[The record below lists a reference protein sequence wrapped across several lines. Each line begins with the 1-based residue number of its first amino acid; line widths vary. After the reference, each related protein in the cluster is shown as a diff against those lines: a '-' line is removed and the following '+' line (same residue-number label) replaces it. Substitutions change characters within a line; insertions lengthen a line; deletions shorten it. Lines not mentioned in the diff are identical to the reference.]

1 MSINKAPEAEQ
12 KICVG
17 CGFCCDGTLFIH
29 AVLKPGERTSV
40 PEKIRAQVFNE
51 GEKDYF
57 WLPCS
62 YFSQKCTIYDNR
74 RADVC
79 GTYRCQLLRDFAG
92 GKITLEEALGVVKE
106 ARAMRS
112 DLLGQYR
119 TLTGSNEELHFIRL
133 LMKLGKLQETEGEK
147 EQPDMDFEILLARC
161 NIFETLLIKHFRSA
175 GDFGKMQITNE
186 IKVTKAGE
194 ISI

>member
-1 MSINKAPEAEQ
+1 MSNNIAPEEEQ

-29 AVLKPGERTSV
+29 AVLKPGERTTA
-40 PEKIRAQVFNE
+40 PEKIREQVFNE

-57 WLPCS
+57 WLPCT
-62 YFSQKCTIYDNR
+62 YFSDKCLIYDSK

-79 GTYRCQLLRDFAG
+79 GSYRCQLLRDFAG

-112 DLLGQYR
+112 ELMGQYR
-119 TLTGSNEELHFIRL
+119 HLTGNNEEMHFIRL
-133 LMKLGKLQETEGEK
+133 LMKLGKLQETGRED
-147 EQPDMDFEILLARC
+147 EQPDMDLEILLARC

-175 GDFGKMQITNE
+175 GDFGKMQITNDV
-186 IKVTKAGE
+186 KPAKTGDK
-194 ISI
+194 SF

>member
-29 AVLKPGERTSV
+29 AVLKPGERTTV
-40 PEKIRAQVFNE
+40 PEKIMEQVFNE

-57 WLPCS
+57 WLPCG
-62 YFSQKCTIYDNR
+62 YFSQRCTIYESR

-79 GTYRCQLLRDFAG
+79 GSYRCQLLRDFAG
-92 GKITLEEALGVVKE
+92 GKITLEEAVEVVRE

-112 DLLGQYR
+112 DLQGQYR
-119 TLTGSNEELHFIRL
+119 HLTGNNEEMHFIRM
-133 LMKLGKLQETEGEK
+133 LMKLGKLQGAEN
-147 EQPDMDFEILLARC
+147 EQPDMDLEILLARC
-161 NIFETLLIKHFRSA
+161 NIFEALLIKHFRSA
-175 GDFGKMQITNE
+175 GDFGRMQITNE
-186 IKVTKAGE
+186 AGGTNTGGK
-194 ISI
+194 SI